1 MLHVFK
7 SSVRE
12 HFVKRKYNCM
22 CKQPKGTSGFLA
34 CEGLLECILGL
45 RFLSIVPRNI
55 LQVRQQDVFQSV
67 DKISLNFWGFKTMR
81 RVV

>member
-12 HFVKRKYNCM
+12 HFVKRRYNCM
-22 CKQPKGTSGFLA
+22 CKHPKGTLGFLG

-45 RFLSIVPRNI
+45 RFFRSIVPRNI
-55 LQVRQQDVFQSV
+55 FQIWQQDAFQSI
-67 DKISLNFWGFKTMR
+67 DKI
-81 RVV
+81 VVELLQ